1 MANISLQG
9 RELTGYIPMT
19 LSQLPALSGLFL
31 QYNKLWG
38 TIPRNLSSLTNLTNL
53 YLNNNTLSGAIPPEI
68 GQLSNL
74 QGTPIHHSIPPKSL
88 QKFTLVSERNLLG
101 MEIMNKAIE

>member
-1 MANISLQG
+1 
-9 RELTGYIPMT
+9 MT

-38 TIPRNLSSLTNLTNL
+38 TIPSNLSSLTNLTDL

-74 QGTPIHHSIPPKSL
+74 QGTPITTPYLPNRYS
-88 QKFTLVSERNLLG
+88 NLH
-101 MEIMNKAIE
+101 